1 MSEQLLTRKEFIRL
15 TGQTTAGLLIYP
27 YTITIETAQ
36 VLRSIP
42 STGEKIPAIGLGSWL
57 TFDIS
62 NNEDD
67 LSARRDVLKTFYAL
81 GGRVVDSS
89 PMYARSE
96 AVIGRLAA
104 ELNLTDKLW
113 FATKV
118 WTNGESEGK
127 RQIEDSIRYFK
138 KAPNLFQVHN
148 LLDYSTQI
156 KTIRKMKE
164 EGKIKYVGV
173 THYLNSAHADLEKL
187 IENDKPDFIQINFSI
202 RNRAVED
209 RLLPLAADKGV
220 AVIINR
226 PFETGAMFD
235 SVGNAPLPEWAKDW
249 GIKTWASY
257 FLKYI
262 ISNPAVTC
270 TIPATRRVDHLKEN
284 MAAILEPLPDTATR
298 KKMVEYY
305 LKNSK

>member
-1 MSEQLLTRKEFIRL
+1 MSGDLISRKEFIRL
-15 TGQTTAGLLIYP
+15 SGQSTAGLLLFP
-27 YTITIETAQ
+27 YFINFETKQ

-57 TFDIS
+57 TFDIG
-62 NNEDD
+62 NDEND
-67 LSARRDVLKTFYAL
+67 LSARRDVLKTFYDL

-104 ELNLTDKLW
+104 ELNLTDKFW

-118 WTNGESEGK
+118 WTNGEGAGK

-138 KAPNLFQVHN
+138 KTPNLFQVHN

-187 IENDKPDFIQINFSI
+187 IQNDKPDFIQINFGI

-209 RLLPLAADKGV
+209 RLLPLAAEKGV

-226 PFETGAMFD
+226 PFETGALFD
-235 SVGNAPLPEWAKDW
+235 SIGNASLPEWAKDW
-249 GIKTWASY
+249 GIKSWASY

-284 MAAILEPLPDTATR
+284 MEAILEPLPDAATR

>member
-1 MSEQLLTRKEFIRL
+1 MGQQLSRKEFIRL
-15 TGQTTAGLLIYP
+15 SGNTAAGFLFLP
-27 YTITIETAQ
+27 YSLNYQ
-36 VLRSIP
+36 SKLVLRKIP
-42 STGEKIPAIGLGSWL
+42 STSELIPAIGLGSWL
-57 TFDIS
+57 TFDIG
-62 NNEDD
+62 NNEQD
-67 LSARRDVLKTFYAL
+67 LSARRNVLKTFYEV

-96 AVIGRLAA
+96 AVIGQLAA
-104 ELNLTDKLW
+104 DLNLTDKFW

-118 WTNGESEGK
+118 WTNGEGSGK
-127 RQIEDSIRYFK
+127 KQIEDSIKLFK
-138 KAPNLFQVHN
+138 KTPTLFQVHN

-156 KTIRKMKE
+156 KTLRRLKD
-164 EGKIKYVGV
+164 EGKVKYVGV
-173 THYLNSAHADLEKL
+173 THYLNSAHGDLENL
-187 IENDKPDFIQINFSI
+187 IQNDKPDFIQINLSI
-202 RNRAVED
+202 RNRAAED

-235 SVGNAPLPEWAKDW
+235 SVGNAPLPSWAKDW
-249 GIKTWASY
+249 GIKSWASY

-284 MAAILEPLPDTATR
+284 MEAILEPLPDASTR

-305 LKNSK
+305 LKNS

>member
-1 MSEQLLTRKEFIRL
+1 MSQQLSRKEFIRL
-15 TGQTTAGLLIYP
+15 SGNTAAGLLFLP
-27 YTITIETAQ
+27 YSLNFQ
-36 VLRSIP
+36 SKLVLRKIP
-42 STGEKIPAIGLGSWL
+42 STGELIPAIGLGSWL
-57 TFDIS
+57 TFDVG
-62 NNEDD
+62 NNEED
-67 LSARRDVLKTFYAL
+67 LSARRNVLKTFYEL

-96 AVIGRLAA
+96 AVIGRLAGD
-104 ELNLTDKLW
+104 LNLTDKFW

-118 WTNGESEGK
+118 WTNGEGSGK
-127 RQIEDSIRYFK
+127 RQIEDSIRLFK
-138 KAPNLFQVHN
+138 KTPTLFQVHN

-156 KTIRKMKE
+156 KTIRKLKE
-164 EGKIKYVGV
+164 EGKIKYAGV
-173 THYLNSAHADLEKL
+173 THYLNSAHGDLENL
-187 IENDKPDFIQINFSI
+187 IQNDKPDFIQINLSI
-202 RNRAVED
+202 RNRAAED
-209 RLLPLAADKGV
+209 RLLPLSADKGV

-235 SVGNAPLPEWAKDW
+235 SVGNAPLPTWAKDW

-262 ISNPAVTC
+262 ISNPAVSC

-284 MAAILEPLPDTATR
+284 MDAILEPLPDTATR

-305 LKNSK
+305 LKNS